1 MGDEGARRAKASMEA
16 LIDASQALL
25 DRTGRTLLQAGRT
38 LAASRALV
46 TSGRRICHPPGRS
59 QGLPPRA

>member
-1 MGDEGARRAKASMEA
+1 MGDEGAELAKARMSA

-25 DRTGRTLLQAGRT
+25 DRAGWALLQAGQT

-46 TSGRRICHPPGRS
+46 TGSRRICHPPGRS
-59 QGLPPRA
+59 HGLLPRA